1 MRFIDKYP
9 TLSKEQSL
17 ASLLVK
23 LTYTTMDLENQRVE
37 MPILQKIVKET
48 LRKSVL
54 QGF

>member
-9 TLSKEQSL
+9 ELLKNQSL

-37 MPILQKIVKET
+37 TSVLQKIVKET
-48 LRKSVL
+48 LEKSVL
-54 QGF
+54 KAF